1 MNDKSLNDFDS
12 LCWKYAKQ
20 HFSSMGQNHITR
32 MIEYLSNKE
41 LNETNELDSKKP

>member
-12 LCWKYAKQ
+12 LCWIYAKQ
-20 HFSSMGQNHITR
+20 HFSAMGQCHITR
-32 MIEYLSNKE
+32 MIEHKANKE